1 MIIETAGRAIL
12 IAIAATLLIAALEL
26 GQYLN
31 ALSGFAW
38 INVVIVLGVIAT
50 CVQHLIEM
58 SGKLMSPA
66 RGAKPRDFI
75 ISGVAYAAFIY
86 IIHQKPSTLGFSEWV
101 WTYPSLEMGN
111 AYHKLETL
119 GPSLF
124 SLWQF
129 SVLLI
134 LPFIA
139 IAMFALYIAIAETF
153 GLATPYAWETRNQ
166 PEPGTSLHEQ
176 NADLT
181 SRNNKL
187 KAHNQELVA
196 ASEALISEVA
206 SITKSHDE
214 TVKTEQAIRQE
225 LVKASVVLER
235 AQTKMA
241 DQDAQADEF
250 KKCYIQLERQLND
263 SLDKIGKQDRYI
275 ALLLERQ
282 NAGQDISEKDQPK
295 DEAGYT
301 QFADNPFEALVKDES

>member
-1 MIIETAGRAIL
+1 MIFETAGKTI
-12 IAIAATLLIAALEL
+12 IVAIAVAVIITALEL

-31 ALSGFAW
+31 TLSGFAW
-38 INVVIVLGVIAT
+38 INVVIVLGVIVVCA
-50 CVQHLIEM
+50 QHLVEM
-58 SGKLMSPA
+58 LGKLMSPT

-75 ISGVAYAAFIY
+75 ISGAAYAAFIY
-86 IIHQKPSTLGFSEWV
+86 IIHQKPSTLGFSEWL

-111 AYHKLETL
+111 AYHKLENL

-134 LPFIA
+134 LPFAA
-139 IAMFALYIAIAETF
+139 IAMFALYVAVAETF
-153 GLATPYAWETRNQ
+153 GLATPYAWEIRNQ

-187 KAHNQELVA
+187 KARNEELA
-196 ASEALISEVA
+196 TANEALTSEVA
-206 SITKSHDE
+206 RITKDQDE
-214 TVKTEQAIRQE
+214 SVKTEQAIRQE

-235 AQTKMA
+235 AQTRMA
-241 DQDAQADEF
+241 DQEAQADEF
-250 KKCYIQLERQLND
+250 KNQYTDFQNKLND
-263 SLDKIGKQDRYI
+263 AHDKIGKQDRYI
-275 ALLLERQ
+275 ALLLDRQ
-282 NAGQDISEKDQPK
+282 NAGQNISGKDQPK

-301 QFADNPFEALVKDES
+301 QFADNPFAALVKE